1 MDKEPV
7 KSKQSKLSNLYT
19 ESPHQEDK
27 IPSEDKYE
35 GAIVFSAIGDALGWP
50 TEFLQ
55 SNLRAARFEL
65 PINDFVAWEKKV
77 GGRWWAYRD
86 QINPGEYSDDTQLTL
101 AIVRSISNEGDL
113 EPDRFAY
120 QELPLW
126 LHYERGGGHS
136 IKQAAKSLLML
147 KSNWLN
153 NFSEE
158 YRNAGANGAAMR
170 NLPIALSHVSNKE
183 KLISDSFLNAVI
195 THGHPRAILGAIL
208 FGLSVQYIL
217 NAIDSPRPTIISYL
231 LNNMD
236 YINKVISLQPRI
248 MNWSKNWGYIGP
260 NDNGSFGYHFR
271 LAEEEISKYFKSIS
285 KMQQKRDEDYYRL
298 IGALNPSTKGSG
310 LSTLSAAI
318 YMYIKHGE
326 DPKEAILR
334 AVNLIGSDTDTIAL
348 FLGAM
353 LGAEHGISAVPN
365 YLREQIQ
372 DKEYLLRTAR
382 RLHAIVS
389 HDLTKQSAIKQ
400 PLSRREAYLRII
412 GWEIGLHEMFW
423 DELDK
428 GATVDHPTLGRG
440 VIINKEILKVEKE
453 GYIARLIR
461 VKFDCGQTCI
471 FHSRVKGSYSVSN
484 NLAPQLKE
492 TLDEYNKLSS
502 LSTYSI

>member
-1 MDKEPV
+1 
-7 KSKQSKLSNLYT
+7 
-19 ESPHQEDK
+19 
-27 IPSEDKYE
+27 
-35 GAIVFSAIGDALGWP
+35 
-50 TEFLQ
+50 
-55 SNLRAARFEL
+55 
-65 PINDFVAWEKKV
+65 
-77 GGRWWAYRD
+77 
-86 QINPGEYSDDTQLTL
+86 
-101 AIVRSISNEGDL
+101 
-113 EPDRFAY
+113 
-120 QELPLW
+120 
-126 LHYERGGGHS
+126 
-136 IKQAAKSLLML
+136 ML

-326 DPKEAILR
+326 DPKEAIL
-334 AVNLIGSDTDTIAL
+334 
-348 FLGAM
+348 
-353 LGAEHGISAVPN
+353 
-365 YLREQIQ
+365 
-372 DKEYLLRTAR
+372 
-382 RLHAIVS
+382 
-389 HDLTKQSAIKQ
+389 
-400 PLSRREAYLRII
+400 
-412 GWEIGLHEMFW
+412 
-423 DELDK
+423 
-428 GATVDHPTLGRG
+428 
-440 VIINKEILKVEKE
+440 
-453 GYIARLIR
+453 
-461 VKFDCGQTCI
+461 
-471 FHSRVKGSYSVSN
+471 
-484 NLAPQLKE
+484 
-492 TLDEYNKLSS
+492 
-502 LSTYSI
+502 